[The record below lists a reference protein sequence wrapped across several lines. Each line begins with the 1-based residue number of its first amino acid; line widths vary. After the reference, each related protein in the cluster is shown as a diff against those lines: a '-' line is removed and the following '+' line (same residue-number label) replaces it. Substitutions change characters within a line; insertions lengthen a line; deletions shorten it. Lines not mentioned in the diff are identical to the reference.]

1 VNRLRTSWEIVR
13 SSWAV
18 LRQDKELLVLPV
30 LSFLATVVVMGTFAA
45 GFVAFGGLD
54 GITDEGSTPGPGWY
68 LAFFV
73 MYLVLA
79 VVTIFFNAA
88 LVHAANER
96 LEGGDPTLG
105 SALGGA
111 ASRFGALLP
120 WALISATVSVILRNI
135 QERSGLLGRA
145 LVGLVGVA
153 WSLVTFLVL
162 PVIVIEG
169 VSVTT
174 ALRRAAELFRRTWG
188 EQMAGV
194 IGIGLVAFL
203 AILVGVPLPLVLG
216 LSQTPVLVG
225 IGIGLFAA
233 WVAVVATVGAALS
246 GIFQA
251 ALYRY
256 AAAGD
261 TPAGFSPDLMSRAF
275 IPRRG

>member
-1 VNRLRTSWEIVR
+1 M
-13 SSWAV
+13 
-18 LRQDKELLVLPV
+18 LPV
-30 LSFLATVVVMGTFAA
+30 VSFLATLVVMGTFAA
-45 GFVAFGGLD
+45 GFVALGGLD
-54 GITDEGSTPGPGWY
+54 DVTDETARISPAWY
-68 LAFFV
+68 LALFA

-79 VVTIFFNAA
+79 IVTIFFNAA
-88 LVHAANER
+88 LIHAANER
-96 LEGGDPTLG
+96 LDGGDPSLG
-105 SALGGA
+105 SALSGA
-111 ASRFGALLP
+111 ASRFGALVP

-145 LVGLVGVA
+145 LVGVVGVA

-174 ALRRAAELFRRTWG
+174 ALRRAAELFKRTWG

-194 IGIGLVAFL
+194 IGIGLVTFL
-203 AILVGVPLPLVLG
+203 AVLAGVPVPLLLG
-216 LSQTPVLVG
+216 LTQEPVL
-225 IGIGLFAA
+225 IGIGVGLFVA

-256 AAAGD
+256 AAAGSA
-261 TPAGFSPDLMSRAF
+261 PAGFSPELMSRAF
-275 IPRRG
+275 VPRRS